1 MIDIKEKV
9 VDVFL
14 FIRAALVIDSRHHFV
29 NLLLLLFGEISV
41 IWFFSILGG
50 RWLFRELVWFIGKA
64 EVEVIGGGA
73 IGSHHEIVLLCVR
86 KERWEVTEVAPVD

>member
-41 IWFFSILGG
+41 IWFSILGG

-86 KERWEVTEVAPVD
+86 KERWEVTEVATID